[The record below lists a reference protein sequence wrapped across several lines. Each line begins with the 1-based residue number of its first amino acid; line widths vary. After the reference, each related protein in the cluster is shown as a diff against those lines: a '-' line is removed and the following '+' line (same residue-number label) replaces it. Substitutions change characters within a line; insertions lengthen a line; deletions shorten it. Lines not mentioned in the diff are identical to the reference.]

1 VAQSFT
7 ADNGITVFDPGTYV
21 ETKVI
26 AGQGGIAAAGVVTL
40 VGEADEG
47 PDYTQEQDLDLNSFG
62 PDQIGDV
69 ILKYGGGRLV
79 EAFKAVVSASADA
92 AITGSVT
99 AVKLVK
105 TNPSTASTSTVS
117 VLSGSAYATV
127 DARREGAP
135 GNLIKWSSTA
145 AQAEV
150 SPSIPFSYAPTISA
164 TDYEISVDGRP
175 AYAVAI
181 SAKTSGEALRALIED
196 GANDL
201 LVTGGD
207 TEAPLTGLTG
217 NLTSTSFTAT
227 SITIQ
232 LALGSVFATDIEI
245 GDTVVIPALGDYGKA
260 LQTSIYAGLG
270 EANVGSYIVTSTAN
284 TAAAAIVTM
293 EAISTAG
300 AIVDPVGGATFD
312 EDDILVFKAMQIDH
326 IGGQAKTVK
335 AAAVFPAVD
344 PTWTASLNDGTN
356 VVLGMDGAE
365 TWDYL
370 PQLGDTFNFQAAFA
384 GIAIGYYSTVAVTT
398 SSVTLVRESE
408 GSAGG
413 VAGAEGV
420 SVLTAIVTRPVKD
433 GLGKSIEIDTVTTNT
448 ESSFYNADTTASSL
462 IDTLVTS
469 ASEYVNAFTVAR
481 GTSLSDT
488 SESGGDVYISFGN
501 LDKTDAYVTNDGSDL
516 SFYVDSM
523 LDFTASLTQF
533 EFLADMADYVSSQG
547 DWSVALSGKNVT
559 KRSSSLDTGTFGAG
573 SSGGFQPA
581 RIKGDTFS
589 FSTDGN
595 NSSIASVSVSATSGL
610 PEESIIPTF
619 LDGGTKAGSTSAD
632 FSLALDAVSSVTTNF
647 VVPLVSQD
655 ASADAA
661 EGETE
666 TSSSYTVDS
675 VNALTRS
682 HAILNSAYKVRQNR
696 IAVASKIGTF
706 LEQQDAAGDLTHFRC
721 GLTFQH
727 VRTTGTDGELKL
739 FQPWMTAVIAVG
751 MQAGA
756 GYKGIVKKFANV
768 SGVVHT
774 AGDYNSKS
782 VTDREKALRAGLLP
796 MESVSTGGYRFTSD
810 QMTYTVDNNFV
821 YNSLQAVYISDLIA
835 LTLIQRF
842 DRLVVGQ
849 SVADMTASGAKAIL
863 QAEMFNFLRLKWISI
878 SDDAPAGYKNISVQ
892 LRGGVM
898 KIAIEVKLAG
908 LIYFVPINLSI
919 SQVTQDA

>member
-1 VAQSFT
+1 MAQSFT
-7 ADNGITVFDPGTYV
+7 ADNGITIFDPGTYV
-21 ETKVI
+21 ETKVT

-105 TNPSTASTSTVS
+105 TNASTASTSTVS
-117 VLSGSAYATV
+117 VLSGDTYATV
-127 DARREGAP
+127 DARREGTP

-150 SPSIPFSYAPTISA
+150 APSIPFSYAPTITG

-175 AYAVAI
+175 AYTLTLP
-181 SAKTSGEALRALIED
+181 AKTDGDGFRALTED

-201 LVTGGD
+201 LVTGGE
-207 TEAPLTGLTG
+207 TEVPLNTLVGTVA
-217 NLTSTSFTAT
+217 TTSFTAS

-232 LALGSVFATDIEI
+232 LALGSVFDTDIEI
-245 GDTVVIPALGDYGKA
+245 GDTIVIPANTDYGKVGN
-260 LQTSIYAGLG
+260 SIFSGVG

-284 TAAAAIVTM
+284 TAAAAVITM

-300 AIVDPVGGATFD
+300 ALVDPVGGPIATI
-312 EDDILVFKAMQIDH
+312 DDILVFKSMQIDH
-326 IGGQAKTVK
+326 IGGQTRTVK
-335 AAAVFPAVD
+335 SAAVDWSTTF
-344 PTWTASLNDGTN
+344 NDGIN
-356 VVLGMDGAE
+356 VVLEMTSVGD

-370 PQLGDTFNFQAAFA
+370 PQLGDTFNFQAGPFA
-384 GIAIGYYSTVAVTT
+384 GITDGYYSVVAVTL

-408 GSAGG
+408 GAAGG
-413 VAGAEGV
+413 TGTA
-420 SVLTAIVTRPVKD
+420 LTTALSATVTRPVKD
-433 GLGKSIEIDTVTTNT
+433 GLGKSIEINSATTNT
-448 ESSFYNADTTASSL
+448 ESNFYDTDTTISSL

-481 GTSLSDT
+481 GINLSDT

-501 LDKTDAYVTNDGSDL
+501 IDKTDAYVINDGSDL
-516 SFYVDSM
+516 SFYVDSV
-523 LDFTASLTQF
+523 LDFTASLAQF
-533 EFLADMADYVSSQG
+533 EFLADMADYVSAQG

-581 RIKGDTFS
+581 RIKGDAFS

-595 NSSIASVSVSATSGL
+595 NSSVASVSVSATSGL

-632 FSLALDAVSSVTTNF
+632 FSLALDAVSGVTTNF

-655 ASADAA
+655 ASDDAA

-682 HAILNSAYKVRQNR
+682 HAILNSAYKIRQNR
-696 IAVASKIGTF
+696 IAVASKVGTF

-727 VRTTGTDGELKL
+727 VRATGTDGELKL

-796 MESVSTGGYRFTSD
+796 IESVSTGGYRFTSD

-892 LRGGVM
+892 LKGGVM

-919 SQVTQDA
+919 SQVTQEA